1 MAASTRI
8 EASPG
13 PLASFFSVLFTTLAA
28 YFLHVPNYTKRTCA
42 SPLICHCVIRPASIA
57 SEARWSD

>member
-1 MAASTRI
+1 MAASARI
-8 EASPG
+8 EASSG

-42 SPLICHCVIRPASIA
+42 SPPHLPLRDQAREHSKR
-57 SEARWSD
+57 SEVE